1 MSGYMNA
8 FGYIFIAWVPIFTFP
23 ANKQPYIIAGNYITA
38 GFGAA
43 ATILVLLMR
52 HLHNKDLKRQK
63 REAVTPTTLKDGDS
77 VA

>member
-1 MSGYMNA
+1 MNA

-43 ATILVLLMR
+43 AAAIVLLMR
-52 HLHNKDLKRQK
+52 YLHNRDLAKQR
-63 REAVTPTTLKDGDS
+63 REALPPDGVEDGDS

>member
-1 MSGYMNA
+1 MNA

-23 ANKQPYIIAGNYITA
+23 ANKQPFIIAGNYITA

-43 ATILVLLMR
+43 ATAIVLIMR
-52 HLHNKDLKRQK
+52 YLHTRDLKRQK
-63 REAVTPTTLKDGDS
+63 RGIATPSTVEDGDS

>member
-1 MSGYMNA
+1 MNA

-23 ANKQPYIIAGNYITA
+23 ANKQPYIVAGNYITA

-43 ATILVLLMR
+43 ATAIVLVMR
-52 HLHNKDLKRQK
+52 HLHNRDLKRLN
-63 REAVTPTTLKDGDS
+63 REAMPPNTAEDGDS